1 MTSPNVNASPQSV
14 SDKLDGIDGN
24 GNQLPNRQVA
34 MFYDAHL
41 FGLGVDYA
49 FPEGPNESAS
59 ALDHVASLAKLLTR
73 TKKLA
78 DGNDY
83 NAWDAVMTIAKSI
96 VAANPHINDDEP
108 LSVNYK
114 APTTPPAAS

>member
-1 MTSPNVNASPQSV
+1 MTSPNVNASPESV
-14 SDKLDGIDGN
+14 ANQIDGIDGA
-24 GNQLPNRQVA
+24 GNQLPFRKVA
-34 MFYDAHL
+34 MFYDAHM

-49 FPEGPNESAS
+49 FTEGPNESAS
-59 ALDHVASLAKLLTR
+59 MADHAASLAKLLTR
-73 TKKLA
+73 TKKFA

-83 NAWDAVMTIAKSI
+83 NVWDAIMTTAKSV

-114 APTTPPAAS
+114 KPSA